1 MEHLTTDLPK
11 IESSSPEEIERKN
24 RSRKRVFWTIVVIDV
39 LLAGLVLFE
48 ILEMFL

>member
-11 IESSSPEEIERKN
+11 VEPSSPEELERKN
-24 RSRKRVFWTIVVIDV
+24 RSRKRIFWTIVVIDI

>member
-11 IESSSPEEIERKN
+11 IEPSSPEEIERKN

-48 ILEMFL
+48 ILEMLL